1 MGRSSYGTTRR
12 RNGYLN
18 QKNAKNKTP
27 QDTTTVSEMRTY
39 IFTEA
44 ERKVLHQ
51 WLSGTLARE
60 ESPLLH
66 TTLGRLRRSERQI
79 IQDLRLFTLAL
90 RRLHLI
96 PKLRKRRED
105 METTLALAPI
115 PIHTPENQI
124 RTYIKL
130 IRPFREAQ
138 SIANDQ
144 EATTEN
150 RLRAIEL
157 AAKIGRALI
166 DISEDKPDYLINQ
179 LEKFKKHTTQK

>member
-1 MGRSSYGTTRR
+1 
-12 RNGYLN
+12 
-18 QKNAKNKTP
+18 
-27 QDTTTVSEMRTY
+27 MRTH

-44 ERKVLHQ
+44 EREALHQ
-51 WLSGTLARE
+51 WLSGTLTRE

-66 TTLGRLRRSERQI
+66 TTLGLLRRSEKQI

-90 RRLHLI
+90 RRLHLT

-105 METTLALAPI
+105 METALAVAPI

-124 RTYIKL
+124 KTYIKL
-130 IRPFREAQ
+130 IQPFNEAQ

-144 EATTEN
+144 ETTTEN

-166 DISEDKPDYLINQ
+166 DLSEDKPDYLINQ
-179 LEKFKKHTTQK
+179 LEKLKQHTT